1 MYYGLD
7 CVVTSRPRPHTHTA
21 PDAPPQNLALTPLT
35 STSIRVA
42 WEAPPIENQRGILTN
57 YTISYQ
63 MEGITTSAIS
73 MTVEASVLF
82 LELTGLEKFTMYS
95 VTVSASTMIGS
106 GPGAVETVKTLSD
119 SECIGIK
126 SDLSNTHPYS
136 TEVMC
141 MYKLELMCTK
151 SRYSYLCLT
160 WR

>member
-1 MYYGLD
+1 MYCGLD
-7 CVVTSRPRPHTHTA
+7 CVVTSRPHTHTA

-35 STSIRVA
+35 STSVNVT
-42 WEAPPIENQRGILTN
+42 WEAPPIENQRGILTI

-95 VTVSASTMIGS
+95 VNVSASTMIGS
-106 GPGAVETVKTLSD
+106 GPVAVETVKTLSD

-126 SDLSNTHPYS
+126 SDLSNTPS
-136 TEVMC
+136 I
-141 MYKLELMCTK
+141 
-151 SRYSYLCLT
+151 
-160 WR
+160 